1 MKAELCTGVVDLI
14 GPSDQLTTGAGRVGL
29 DEGGRHE
36 CSKADAILHHH
47 TTRHEAVTGAA
58 QFSTLTGELAR
69 QQGRHRDP
77 RDTARNGIDLHTEP
91 RHRVAVNDV
100 RG

>member
-1 MKAELCTGVVDLI
+1 MGLAGLAARKA
-14 GPSDQLTTGAGRVGL
+14 
-29 DEGGRHE
+29 
-36 CSKADAILHHH
+36 KAKANAILHHH